1 MWAIFSVLFLR
12 KKLQLDGGQSPY
24 SPHVLLHD
32 TWPQVITC
40 GTLETEMTR
49 VSSDRSA
56 YAAYPSV
63 SLTLEVCTIIMCRL
77 TH

>member
-12 KKLQLDGGQSPY
+12 KKLQLDGGDSPR
-24 SPHVLLHD
+24 VLLQD

-63 SLTLEVCTIIMCRL
+63 SLTSEVHTIIMCRL